1 MSNEKFIFGKGS
13 DMWNSIKSKFNLDV
27 DSVFVRGLIYFFAIL
42 VFLLGLF
49 VGFSLPTLL
58 LWFIWNSV
66 LVSLFALPT
75 LTFMQSFWFV
85 ILFCFLA
92 GFFKRK

>member
-1 MSNEKFIFGKGS
+1 
-13 DMWNSIKSKFNLDV
+13 MWNSIKNKFKTSLDV
-27 DSVFVRGLIYFFAIL
+27 DSIFVRGLIYFFAIL
-42 VFLLGLF
+42 VFLVGLF

-66 LVSLFALPT
+66 LVSLFALPS
-75 LTFMQSFWFV
+75 LTFMQSFWFI
-85 ILFCFLA
+85 ILLVFLA